1 MRSIFSGS
9 VAVSPESAWDV
20 TLLSAVAASSDSRN
34 VKDLQNTGVDLID
47 PWS

>member
-9 VAVSPESAWDV
+9 VVVSPESAWDV
-20 TLLSAVAASSDSRN
+20 TLPSAGAASRDSRD